1 MCIAAG
7 NAKPNLR
14 SFVLCSGI
22 QYGNGE
28 EVFYEHFKE
37 AWLQNPGELVVIGDG
52 KNRIPTIHVRDLAT
66 FAKKITEKPPN

>member
-28 EVFYEHFKE
+28 EVFYEHFK
-37 AWLQNPGELVVIGDG
+37 V
-52 KNRIPTIHVRDLAT
+52 KNSKT
-66 FAKKITEKPPN
+66 FAQLKQNY